1 MRRLRS
7 KRAPLANT
15 VRVSHD
21 EMMKTF
27 ATTLTYSFTRLSA
40 AVLIVAT
47 SACGGVA
54 GTDAAPSAKPER
66 APVLAPIA
74 AATPAPVPAPV
85 SAAAPVDLMG
95 QIKAEIGG
103 AACDSN
109 AQCRS
114 LPVGQ
119 RACGGPEAYLPYST
133 KGTDAAKLQRIAEQ
147 QRAEQR
153 EKNTRSGMMSTC
165 QAIMDP
171 GATCSAGKCVSA
183 KKDHLPLPTQ

>member
-1 MRRLRS
+1 
-7 KRAPLANT
+7 
-15 VRVSHD
+15 
-21 EMMKTF
+21 MKTF
-27 ATTLTYSFTRLSA
+27 TTTLTTSLTRLSA
-40 AVLIVAT
+40 AVLIIAT
-47 SACGGVA
+47 TACGGVA
-54 GTDAAPSAKPER
+54 GTDKAASAKPER
-66 APVLAPIA
+66 APVLAALAAPSPAPGPAPTA
-74 AATPAPVPAPV
+74 AAAGNLLA
-85 SAAAPVDLMG
+85 

-103 AACDSN
+103 AACDTS

-133 KGTDAAKLQRIAEQ
+133 KVTDAAKLQRLAEQ

-153 EKNTRSGMMSTC
+153 EKNTREGMMSTC